1 MKHLIIRKFGPIQDA
16 MLELGQINI
25 ITGLQSSGKSCILK
39 VACYCSYVEKRIELS
54 QSTKEFEE
62 GTSFIDSMAGY
73 YDISNYIQ
81 DNTYIEYETGHL
93 KFLYDHSVKKF
104 TMKWKSSRWK
114 YKRPKVTY
122 IPADRNLV
130 ASIPVWSSIPLDKN
144 MVEFMANWDKAR
156 KFLKIENNL
165 LNLGISYVYDS
176 ASNSDKIV
184 LVNGR
189 PLKLKEGSSGIQ
201 SLLPMYVHLDYIT
214 NGQYG
219 DNNVK
224 ISYEQAEERKN
235 LLSLIYGSLY
245 RKDKTDD
252 NLVTFKVGGYDYGF
266 SDVDEA
272 NKFMTV
278 YENYFKTDH
287 SDIYLE
293 EPENNLFPPTQCQ
306 FIKWLVE
313 AIKKHNDT
321 LFIATHSP
329 YILDELIKQAPK
341 GLNVFFTHCTDKTT
355 STYSVRQLK
364 DSEIK
369 EMYGNG
375 VDIFFNFE
383 LYL

>member
-1 MKHLIIRKFGPIQDA
+1 MKRILIRNFGPIKDA
-16 MLELGQINI
+16 ELQLGQVNI

-54 QSTKEFEE
+54 QRTQEFSS
-62 GTSFIDSMAGY
+62 GTSFIDLMTGY
-73 YDISNYIQ
+73 YDIANYIQ
-81 DNTYIEYETGHL
+81 DKTYIEYEGVCM
-93 KFLYDHSVKKF
+93 KFSYDNSVKKF
-104 TMKWKSSRWK
+104 TMEWKSSRWE
-114 YKRPKVTY
+114 YKRSKVTY

-130 ASIPVWSSIPLDKN
+130 ASIPGWSSMPLDKN
-144 MVEFMANWDKAR
+144 MIEFMANWDKAR
-156 KFLKIENNL
+156 KFLKEENNL
-165 LNLGISYVYDS
+165 LNLGISYIYDS
-176 ASNSDKIV
+176 SSNSDSIV
-184 LVNGR
+184 LENGK

-214 NGQYG
+214 SGQYK

-235 LLSLIYGSLY
+235 LLSTIYASLY
-245 RKDKTDD
+245 RKDKTDET
-252 NLVTFKVGGYDYGF
+252 LITFQVGGYDYSF

-272 NKFMTV
+272 NRFMIIYDSYLHTH
-278 YENYFKTDH
+278 H

-306 FIKWLVE
+306 FIRWLVE

-329 YILDELIKQAPK
+329 YILNELIKQTSD
-341 GLNVFFTHCTDKTT
+341 GLRVFFTHRTDNETPSYT
-355 STYSVRQLK
+355 VRQL
-364 DSEIK
+364 SNEEVE

>member
-1 MKHLIIRKFGPIQDA
+1 MRHLTIKNFGPIKDA
-16 MLELGQINI
+16 ILELGTVNI

-39 VACYCSYVEKRIELS
+39 VVCYCSYVEKRIELS
-54 QSTKEFEE
+54 QRIDEFSA
-62 GTSFIDSMAGY
+62 GAAFIKSMTEY
-73 YDISNYIQ
+73 YDIANYIH
-81 DNTYIEYETGHL
+81 DDTYIGYESSYL
-93 KFLYDHSVKKF
+93 KFSYDHSVKKF

-130 ASIPVWSSIPLDKN
+130 ASIPGWSSMPLDKN

-156 KFLKIENNL
+156 KYLKKENNL
-165 LNLGISYVYDS
+165 LNLGISYIYDS
-176 ASNSDKIV
+176 ASNSDSIV
-184 LVNGR
+184 LENGR

-214 NGQYG
+214 KGQY
-219 DNNVK
+219 DDKNVK
-224 ISYEQAEERKN
+224 ISYEQVEEKKN
-235 LLSLIYGSLY
+235 LLSMIYSSSY
-245 RKDKTDD
+245 KKNNTDE
-252 NLVTFKVGGYDYGF
+252 NQITFNIGGYDYGF
-266 SDVDEA
+266 NNIDEA

-278 YENYFKTDH
+278 YNNYLNTDH

-313 AIKKHNDT
+313 AIRKHNDT

-329 YILDELIKQAPK
+329 YILDELIKQTPK
-341 GLNVFFTHCTDKTT
+341 GLNVFFTHCIDKRT
-355 STYSVRQLK
+355 STYSVRQLE